1 MIHQEATRQLAPGE
15 KKPSAVD
22 STRHTRAAQALP
34 ESWGS
39 GRPGCDLEGPHGLID
54 GTHENLQ
61 RSMETSHAVARRRS
75 CVHAVFAG
83 FTPTLSNLRD
93 FAIFLKS
100 VRAWQGRGRS
110 WRPDQVKSLGRRRKE
125 SFLREEAGALPGK
138 SSCCLND
145 WKVPL

>member
-22 STRHTRAAQALP
+22 STRHTRAAEALP

-39 GRPGCDLEGPHGLID
+39 GRPGCDLKGPHGLID

-61 RSMETSHAVARRRS
+61 RSMETSHAVARRPS

-83 FTPTLSNLRD
+83 FTST
-93 FAIFLKS
+93 
-100 VRAWQGRGRS
+100 
-110 WRPDQVKSLGRRRKE
+110 
-125 SFLREEAGALPGK
+125 
-138 SSCCLND
+138 
-145 WKVPL
+145 